1 MRFKVF
7 IFFNLGLLF
16 NVLSS
21 LSLTNVTAHKINTV
35 ISKKSL
41 IYGED
46 FHNYEKIA
54 VSLTERV
61 SNGTEKSGYEPLP
74 IEKSTFNFI
83 VIMANE
89 KIEEFVGD
97 LLGNKEKMLFFC
109 KNEVIDYI
117 IKSKVNDI
125 AFLKDNCIEL
135 KSGSYEF
142 QQQPSSRRLMQRS
155 EVKSESEFLF
165 DVDQG
170 DANKASENCG
180 IPLQKPDGID
190 LEVLE
195 KLMDNT
201 EEKKSSCCGKK
212 KSKFKELE
220 SKIQN
225 NFEELL
231 FSNNSSELDGFNVTE
246 IVQSKDDN
254 ISFKIEINDKASIFD
269 EILEALKNES
279 ESIISYDSIE
289 ERNLSNSELKEAL
302 RETEKEINNKK
313 VEMRGLKEVSD
324 SEMASSRSRSKPLRS
339 TRSKNR
345 INLKIKNEISGISLH
360 NISETLT
367 YRFIQTENKELKS
380 YFTPTKTKL
389 LYLAIYEY
397 LVVYS
402 TLEDNLEK
410 VVEIIN
416 GKNGIFKLHSF
427 FGNYINF
434 ASMRYVFEQYFAKF
448 DYIQE
453 RRLYYKSDFTRFM
466 LNLIINQSD
475 PKPTSPIFNLKL
487 EIATMIILYSEDDL
501 RVQKIVIQK
510 EINDTNKKIL
520 YRDNVFFNF
529 LLVRHFSFGE
539 NDKIL
544 EKTNEIIV
552 RNRNNNPLDRPKQ
565 CFIQVKRLL
574 LGENNFHKLQNNE
587 EILKVVCLQTYGLLG
602 LYSTFDRL

>member
-7 IFFNLGLLF
+7 TFFILGLF

-21 LSLTNVTAHKINTV
+21 LSLTNVTAHNNPV

-41 IYGED
+41 ISGED
-46 FHNYEKIA
+46 FHDYKKIA
-54 VSLTERV
+54 VSLTEFV
-61 SNGTEKSGYEPLP
+61 SDGTEKSGYEPLP
-74 IEKSTFNFI
+74 IENSTFNFI
-83 VIMANE
+83 VIMSNE

-97 LLGNKEKMLFFC
+97 LLSNKEKMLFFC

-142 QQQPSSRRLMQRS
+142 QQQPSNRRLMQRS
-155 EVKSESEFLF
+155 ELKSKSEFLF

-170 DANKASENCG
+170 DANKASENCE
-180 IPLQKPDGID
+180 IPPQKPDGTD
-190 LEVLE
+190 LEVLKE
-195 KLMDNT
+195 LVDNT

-220 SKIQN
+220 SEIQN
-225 NFEELL
+225 NFEEL
-231 FSNNSSELDGFNVTE
+231 FENNNSSELDGFNVTE

-254 ISFKIEINDKASIFD
+254 ISFKIEINDKTSIFD

-324 SEMASSRSRSKPLRS
+324 SEMASSRSRSKSLRS
-339 TRSKNR
+339 TRSENQ
-345 INLKIKNEISGISLH
+345 INLRIKNEISGIPLY

-475 PKPTSPIFNLKL
+475 PKLTSPIFNLKL
-487 EIATMIILYSEDDL
+487 EIATMIIFYSEDDL
-501 RVQKIVIQK
+501 QVQKIVIRK
-510 EINDTNKKIL
+510 EINDTNKQMF

-529 LLVRHFSFGE
+529 LLVKHFSFGE

-544 EKTNEIIV
+544 EKTNEVIV

-574 LGENNFHKLQNNE
+574 LGENNFHKFQNNE